1 MSGESKKKFLRATL
15 SLFLILC
22 LFSVAWSQQAPY
34 VASRLR
40 EPFHHSWCKWAQKI
54 AAENAVWYQ
63 TRAEAIA
70 DGHRPCKVCN
80 P

>member
-1 MSGESKKKFLRATL
+1 MFKSRAPYRIIA
-15 SLFLILC
+15 LFILLCCLI
-22 LFSVAWSQQAPY
+22 FTAVAVAQQGSY

-40 EPFHHSWCKWAQKI
+40 EPFHYPWCKWAQKI
-54 AAENAVWYQ
+54 APENLVWYQ
-63 TRAEAIA
+63 SRQEAIA